1 MRIIAIDYDE
11 TITDNTPFPFEGKIR
26 PEAKHYIKKIYK
38 DGYTLVLWTARKGIY
53 YQQAIERLH
62 KENLYKYFTFD
73 KKSMLSFGEL
83 GKLEADFYIDD
94 KSLIEPIDWEKIYNY
109 IIEKVKL

>member
-1 MRIIAIDYDE
+1 MTGVQTCALPI
-11 TITDNTPFPFEGKIR
+11 
-26 PEAKHYIKKIYK
+26 
-38 DGYTLVLWTARKGIY
+38 YTLVLWTARKGIY

-62 KENLYKYFTFD
+62 KEDLYKYFTFD